1 MVNRET
7 DGQTELQYKYRCIS
21 VLMHDKNLVNFIY
34 LKNSIIK
41 LKFMKFRL
49 IYLSVVVTLLLLLI
63 KFLIM
68 SQKMQ

>member
-41 LKFMKFRL
+41 LKFRL